1 MANKKLENQEL
12 RKQVK
17 DLEQRVESLEIRNK
31 SLVEQHIADAHKMND
46 LLTNQEAALQEIE
59 TIYQSHMTDL
69 VEMFGEEVKEDD
81 GTVIGKRIEFF
92 PAEKLNTHKFEADVK
107 VEDEKAK
114 VILGITY
121 SEEEG
126 SSYETGNA
134 SKKNEG

>member
-17 DLEQRVESLEIRNK
+17 DLEKRIESLETRNR
-31 SLVEQHIADAHKMND
+31 SLIQQHMADAHKMSD

-69 VEMFGEEVKEDD
+69 VEMFGEDVTEED

-107 VEDEKAK
+107 VEDDKPK
-114 VILGITY
+114 VVLGIIY
-121 SEEEG
+121 EG
-126 SSYETGNA
+126 ESYETGNA
-134 SKKNEG
+134 NEEEKS